1 MSGTGTLIVTGASRG
16 IGAATALLAARQ
28 GYAVCVN
35 YLQHEDDAQ
44 AVVAAI
50 GDAGGTALA
59 IQADVSD
66 EAAVQSMFDQAVAEL
81 GPLTALV
88 NNAGITGPLGLVAAV
103 ALPTVRRVLE
113 VNVVGT
119 ILCAREAV
127 RRLSTA
133 AGGGGGAIVN
143 VSSRAAQYGSPGEFV
158 HYAASKAA
166 VETVTI
172 GLAREVAAEGIRVNC
187 VSCGLM
193 DTDLHAAAGDPGRL
207 QRYAVQTPMQRA
219 GRPEEAA
226 SAILWLLSDAASY
239 STGAIVAVSG
249 GR

>member
-1 MSGTGTLIVTGASRG
+1 MGGTLIVTGASRG
-16 IGAATALLAARQ
+16 IGAATALLAAHA
-28 GYAVCVN
+28 GYAVCVV
-35 YLQHEDDAQ
+35 YAQ
-44 AVVAAI
+44 RRDRAEAVVATI
-50 GDAGGTALA
+50 RTGGGRALA
-59 IQADVSD
+59 LQADVTD
-66 EAAVQSMFDQAVAEL
+66 DGAVCAVFDRATAEL

-88 NNAGITGPLGLVAAV
+88 TNAGITGPLGPLATVEMA
-103 ALPTVRRVLE
+103 TVRRVLD

-119 ILCAREAV
+119 LLCAREAI
-127 RRLSTA
+127 RRMART
-133 AGGGGGAIVN
+133 AGGAGGAIVT

-166 VETVTI
+166 IETATI

-187 VSCGLM
+187 VSCGFM
-193 DTDLHAAAGDPGRL
+193 DTEMHAAAGDAGRL
-207 QRYAVQTPMQRA
+207 TRAVAQVPLQRA

-226 SAILWLLSDAASY
+226 RAILWLLSDAASY